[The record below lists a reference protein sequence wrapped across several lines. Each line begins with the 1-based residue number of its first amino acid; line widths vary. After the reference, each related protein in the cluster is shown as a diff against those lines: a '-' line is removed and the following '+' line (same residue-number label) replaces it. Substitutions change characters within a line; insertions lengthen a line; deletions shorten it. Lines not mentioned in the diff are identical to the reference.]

1 MRAPRSFGACLV
13 ALLVTAGSLLVTAS
27 PAHAVTVDQ
36 TCIGTEVTSYNPPL
50 TLTPQLVTI
59 TISGV
64 YPSCTNRD
72 TFNGSYSES
81 FTHTASCAVLPTFTS
96 PTRTFVWGNPAAEPS
111 TFRYNVIP
119 SDVLG
124 QLVVVNT
131 GLITSGEFAPASA
144 QQVIT
149 LVTPNIAQCAGS
161 GISNVTGS
169 TTLIIY
175 RI

>member
-1 MRAPRSFGACLV
+1 
-13 ALLVTAGSLLVTAS
+13 LLVTAGSLLVTAS

-36 TCIGTEVTSYNPPL
+36 TCTGTEVTSYNPPL
-50 TLTPQLVTI
+50 TLNPQLVTI

-64 YPSCTNRD
+64 YPSCTDRD
-72 TFNGSYSES
+72 TFNGSYSETS
-81 FTHTASCAVLPTFTS
+81 TTHTASCAVLPTFTS

-111 TFRYNVIP
+111 TFSYNSVV

-124 QLVVVNT
+124 QVVVTNT

-149 LVTPNIAQCAGS
+149 LVTPDIAQCAGS
-161 GISNVTGS
+161 GISNVTGP

-175 RI
+175 RT